1 VRTVVAPLTGTEAG
15 RRQLEMGAG
24 GDRTME
30 VDRAAEAVVF
40 EELRAV
46 ADRGEP
52 FSVLSEEAGL
62 RSFGA
67 PHPLVVVDPVDGSLN
82 AKQGIPFFNVMF
94 ALLDGPTMADTTVG
108 CVVNLTNGE
117 RWTAIRS
124 QGAEHDGRP
133 LQVLPALRHD
143 RIDLLG
149 LESSPRSLKAA
160 QGLVERSAKVRILG
174 SMALSMAHSAAGGLD
189 LFCAPLPMRVF
200 DMTASLLIVSE
211 SGGVATDTQGRDLGG
226 LECTLTTRTSLLCA
240 PDRRLHALGLK
251 ALADGR

>member
-1 VRTVVAPLTGTEAG
+1 
-15 RRQLEMGAG
+15 
-24 GDRTME
+24 
-30 VDRAAEAVVF
+30 
-40 EELRAV
+40 
-46 ADRGEP
+46 
-52 FSVLSEEAGL
+52 
-62 RSFGA
+62 
-67 PHPLVVVDPVDGSLN
+67 
-82 AKQGIPFFNVMF
+82 
-94 ALLDGPTMADTTVG
+94 MADTTVG

-133 LQVLPALRHD
+133 LKVLPALRHD

-174 SMALSMAHSAAGGLD
+174 SMALSMAHTAAGGLD

-211 SGGVATDTQGRDLGG
+211 AGGVATDTQGRDLGG